1 MNDLHLLFGRG
12 DSALTLFLEAVQ
24 NENCLFE
31 LDGVDGPVRPAGIVF
46 HHLQHAGATES
57 LQHLGGVMLFTV
69 LCKVQ
74 GVTEELP
81 DADRKPHQIFFAA
94 PNPEK
99 WLF

>member
-1 MNDLHLLFGRG
+1 
-12 DSALTLFLEAVQ
+12 
-24 NENCLFE
+24 
-31 LDGVDGPVRPAGIVF
+31 
-46 HHLQHAGATES
+46 
-57 LQHLGGVMLFTV
+57 MLFTV